1 MAGTAPCPAEA
12 RPQAASGRRR
22 GAESGTR
29 RRGGRSGLPALGG
42 LSRLQLRR
50 DGPPRPAGPALLCA
64 ALNTRTFSL
73 KWSEQGCSCQL
84 GLNHDKR
91 ESEVACGSMCRSG
104 MEQKILELF
113 LLSRRIHRICWQQ
126 AKPQRWYLWR
136 ETLELTKKLPA
147 AIYLLTSTSAHY
159 ICSGKNKGV
168 GESSLKTCV
177 SST

>member
-1 MAGTAPCPAEA
+1 MAAGVSPTGCRPARCPVCASRRFSSDRPEEGTAPGEGTLKITSRILLWRRS
-12 RPQAASGRRR
+12 RP
-22 GAESGTR
+22 
-29 RRGGRSGLPALGG
+29 LW
-42 LSRLQLRR
+42 
-50 DGPPRPAGPALLCA
+50 
-64 ALNTRTFSL
+64 
-73 KWSEQGCSCQL
+73 WSEQGCSCQL

-147 AIYLLTSTSAHY
+147 AIYLLTSTSVIKDLAGLDFFFGLEDSFGLEHPK
-159 ICSGKNKGV
+159 INDVQKFPLC
-168 GESSLKTCV
+168 LL
-177 SST
+177 